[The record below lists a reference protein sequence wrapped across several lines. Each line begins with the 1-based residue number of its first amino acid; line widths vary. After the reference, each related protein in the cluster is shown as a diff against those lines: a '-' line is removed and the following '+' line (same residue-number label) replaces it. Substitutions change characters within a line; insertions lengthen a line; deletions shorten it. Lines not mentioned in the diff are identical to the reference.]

1 LYIVWRE
8 TPAAAA
14 MSLIVARRT
23 PYWLMT
29 AYPAAAILQALSSMQ
44 VISTSNAKMSIY
56 SCTENV
62 KTRQ

>member
-1 LYIVWRE
+1 
-8 TPAAAA
+8 
-14 MSLIVARRT
+14 
-23 PYWLMT
+23 MT